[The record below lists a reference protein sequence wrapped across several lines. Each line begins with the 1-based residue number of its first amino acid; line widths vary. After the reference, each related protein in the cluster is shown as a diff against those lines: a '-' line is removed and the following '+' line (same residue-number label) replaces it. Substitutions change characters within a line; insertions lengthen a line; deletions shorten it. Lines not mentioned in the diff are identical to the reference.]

1 MSGFPELMTREGP
14 PQNVLIRQRIK
25 QRQLAKL
32 LAAHARFRAAERNGR
47 RAVLLRCDLS
57 NLDLGGI
64 DLSGADLI
72 ECDLSGSDLSNA
84 KLSRAT
90 LVGCCFAESNLNGA
104 DLSGANLSGADFAD
118 TDLRGADL
126 SEAVFFGAK
135 LRHAEM
141 GESPST
147 GLPTKIDTR
156 MLDRLM
162 MQRKGQ

>member
-1 MSGFPELMTREGP
+1 MSGFPEFMTREGP

-32 LAAHARFRAAERNGR
+32 LNTHARFRAGERSGR

-57 NLDLGGI
+57 NLDLSGA

-72 ECDLSGSDLSNA
+72 ECDFSGSDLSNA
-84 KLSRAT
+84 KLCRAI
-90 LVGCCFAESNLNGA
+90 LVGCCFSAGDLNGA
-104 DLSGANLSGADFAD
+104 DLSAANLSGTDFAG

-126 SEAVFFGAK
+126 SDAVLFGAK
-135 LRHAEM
+135 LRDAEM
-141 GESPST
+141 GESPAT